1 MADTP
6 LLELQSRYED
16 DSAEEERSREGNAG
30 AMLTSPE
37 AGQLFASEFA
47 APALTKHEAN
57 QLAMHGPPEGVQ
69 QPGVEQGRHGQAQQ
83 PGGSRRAGYRAAQE
97 QLQGAEA
104 EAQWEEEEEDDFDE
118 LEAAIEWEEMQEALA
133 ARGISANGTFLNGG
147 VHRPNAH
154 GGQLAAA
161 ALQPR
166 NNNMQ
171 KLDNH
176 FHGSSIRASNSVT
189 AKSGPGLHVY
199 DDPLDSLGGHAGRV
213 SSSVANQVR
222 THGTREAAARARIG
236 VDKSDR
242 ATVEQAIDPRTRMV
256 LFKMLNRGLF
266 QEIHGCIST
275 GKEANVY
282 HATGGADTCA
292 DLAIKVYKTSILVF
306 KDRDRYVSGDYRFK
320 TGYCR
325 SNPRKMVK
333 MWAEKELRNLARLK
347 AAGLNVPAPI
357 QLRMHVLVME
367 FIGEDG
373 VAAPRL
379 RDADLPPARL
389 RQAYTE
395 MVVAI
400 RTLYQT
406 CRLVHADLSEYNIL
420 YHKGQLWIIDVS
432 QSVDLDHPKALDFL
446 REDCKHINHYFR
458 TKGVA
463 VLTVRELFEFAVDP
477 LITEDTLDAALDRL
491 MEIATSRPIGED
503 PEATV
508 ADAVFEQA
516 FIPKRMDEI
525 LHYERDHE
533 VLQRAAEQGGSA
545 EGVEGIYYQTLV
557 GLNPG
562 MAAVKQH
569 PVASATIPGSGDD
582 FAAVEKAKERN
593 RAAVIGVRNASKQVV
608 RSAKVVKD
616 EEEEEQ
622 EEEGEAAGQ
631 QGPGERVAGGAQGN
645 GQLHTTPGC
654 SSRVDRSQGSE
665 VAVALGMADQGKT
678 SGSIGT
684 QDRGEHSVGIDGLL
698 GSSLSIR
705 EGPAADG
712 ISRAGVQGEEGS
724 SDSGSGSDDEESEG
738 EDGGGALGS
747 SGTPMDKE
755 ARKAHKR
762 AVKEANREKRKHKTP
777 KHIKKAHKA
786 GKKKK

>member
-1 MADTP
+1 MAEAHVP
-6 LLELQSRYED
+6 LHELQSRYED
-16 DSAEEERSREGNAG
+16 DSSEEEEAGPKEGVSGGKEEAAGQPPASELVAPAPTAQHAMQISSSGAPHPAAAQEGHVQALQPGGISQTGGSTAQEQDAEEE
-30 AMLTSPE
+30 
-37 AGQLFASEFA
+37 
-47 APALTKHEAN
+47 
-57 QLAMHGPPEGVQ
+57 
-69 QPGVEQGRHGQAQQ
+69 
-83 PGGSRRAGYRAAQE
+83 
-97 QLQGAEA
+97 AE
-104 EAQWEEEEEDDFDE
+104 WEEEEDDFDE

-133 ARGISANGTFLNGG
+133 ARGINANGTFLNGG

-171 KLDNH
+171 KLDSH
-176 FHGSSIRASNSVT
+176 FHGGSIRASNNAA
-189 AKSGPGLHVY
+189 AKGGPGLHVY
-199 DDPLDSLGGHAGRV
+199 DDPLDALGGHAGRV

-491 MEIATSRPIGED
+491 MEIATR
-503 PEATV
+503 
-508 ADAVFEQA
+508 
-516 FIPKRMDEI
+516 
-525 LHYERDHE
+525 
-533 VLQRAAEQGGSA
+533 
-545 EGVEGIYYQTLV
+545 
-557 GLNPG
+557 
-562 MAAVKQH
+562 
-569 PVASATIPGSGDD
+569 
-582 FAAVEKAKERN
+582 
-593 RAAVIGVRNASKQVV
+593 
-608 RSAKVVKD
+608 
-616 EEEEEQ
+616 
-622 EEEGEAAGQ
+622 
-631 QGPGERVAGGAQGN
+631 
-645 GQLHTTPGC
+645 
-654 SSRVDRSQGSE
+654 
-665 VAVALGMADQGKT
+665 
-678 SGSIGT
+678 
-684 QDRGEHSVGIDGLL
+684 
-698 GSSLSIR
+698 
-705 EGPAADG
+705 
-712 ISRAGVQGEEGS
+712 
-724 SDSGSGSDDEESEG
+724 
-738 EDGGGALGS
+738 
-747 SGTPMDKE
+747 
-755 ARKAHKR
+755 
-762 AVKEANREKRKHKTP
+762 
-777 KHIKKAHKA
+777 
-786 GKKKK
+786 